1 LIFPYFG
8 GHPIVGESR
17 MKQLPLFR
25 TYISLAFFLTL
36 AACSQQHFVK
46 IDPALPVS
54 QSNLGLKV
62 IDSRPS
68 NLISKWKGKF
78 NVRSFR
84 ISPEQDLAEV
94 LYTKIA
100 TGLQKTGFTP
110 KRFPPEN
117 MQVLRVEILQLKSIY
132 AEDIPRRGIK
142 VDATLRAHCDNKGQT
157 YKKVYRE
164 RLTKNPINPASF
176 PNETLVNASLSGTL
190 KKMFLDDRL
199 LNCLAN

>member
-1 LIFPYFG
+1 
-8 GHPIVGESR
+8 
-17 MKQLPLFR
+17 MKQLPFFR

-46 IDPALPVS
+46 IDPALPVN
-54 QSNLGLKV
+54 QSNIGLNTTLGLKV

-78 NVRSFR
+78 NFRSFR
-84 ISPEQDLAEV
+84 IAPEQDLAEV
-94 LYTKIA
+94 LYAKIA

-117 MQVLRVEILQLKSIY
+117 MQVLLVEILQLKSIY
-132 AEDIPRRGIK
+132 DEDIPRRGVK
-142 VDATLRAHCDNKGQT
+142 VDATLRAHCNNKGQT

-164 RLTKNPINPASF
+164 RLSRNPINPASF
-176 PNETLVNASLSGTL
+176 PNEILVNASLSGTL
-190 KKMFLDDRL
+190 NKMFLDNRL
-199 LNCLAN
+199 LKCLAH